1 MRMKYP
7 ISREYVY
14 KNTTDLVAHMRHCQ
28 SASRLTLH
36 ASFTSM
42 VGTPSGMVVVPLAAA
57 VDVTRLS
64 NKTEKMAVMVECND
78 RFFLWIIEIFNIS
91 DIISGIMPNW
101 CYNSLTVTTTGTN
114 DGEKIWFGKMTVS
127 PTSPT

>member
-1 MRMKYP
+1 
-7 ISREYVY
+7 
-14 KNTTDLVAHMRHCQ
+14 MRHCQ

-91 DIISGIMPNW
+91 GIMPNW

-114 DGEKIWFGKMTVS
+114 DGEKIWFGKMAVS